1 MKYKVLIFFVI
12 GICLYLV
19 DTVMSADEDKNI
31 FVSDQEILSL
41 ISAWKSQVGRDP
53 TDDELVRIIN
63 NLIDE
68 EILYREALL
77 LGLDQE
83 DTIIK
88 RRLAQKITFL
98 KEESIPEIPSAK
110 ELKEYFE
117 NNKEKYF
124 IESSFTF
131 THYYFSENSNS
142 LARSQ
147 QALKNL
153 QEKSAV
159 KSDPF
164 YLGKAFANEP
174 LRNINTNFG
183 KAFGK
188 ELMEA
193 NLNQWNGPFKST
205 YGHHIVYLNSTNP
218 GYIPEIEEVLRQV
231 EVDFLQ
237 MKRED
242 AVRGF
247 LSDIRSEYTIFINPD
262 LKF

>member
-98 KEESIPEIPSAK
+98 KEESIPEIPSAQ

>member
-1 MKYKVLIFFVI
+1 
-12 GICLYLV
+12 
-19 DTVMSADEDKNI
+19 MSADEDKNI

-53 TDDELVRIIN
+53 TDDELARIIN

-88 RRLAQKITFL
+88 RRLAQKISFL
-98 KEESIPEIPSAK
+98 KEESIPEIPTIK
-110 ELKEYFE
+110 ELKEYYE
-117 NNKEKYF
+117 NNKEKYY
-124 IESSFTF
+124 IEPSFTF
-131 THYYFSENSNS
+131 THYYFSENNS
-142 LARSQ
+142 SLERSK
-147 QALKNL
+147 QALKALKNN
-153 QEKSAV
+153 KKV

-164 YLGKAFANEP
+164 YLGKNFADEP

-183 KAFGK
+183 RIFSQQ
-188 ELMEA
+188 LIEA
-193 NLNQWNGPFKST
+193 DPNQWNGPFESA
-205 YGHHIVYLNSTNP
+205 YGHHIVFINSVNP
-218 GYIPEIEEVLRQV
+218 GYIPKIEEVLRQV

-237 MKRED
+237 IKREQ
-242 AVRGF
+242 AVKDF
-247 LSDIRSEYTIFINPD
+247 LNKIRSEYTIFINPD

>member
-1 MKYKVLIFFVI
+1 MNADKDKSIFI
-12 GICLYLV
+12 
-19 DTVMSADEDKNI
+19 
-31 FVSDQEILSL
+31 SDQEILSL

-53 TDDELVRIIN
+53 SNDELARIIN
-63 NLIDE
+63 NLVDE

-88 RRLAQKITFL
+88 RRLAQKISFL
-98 KEESIPEIPSAK
+98 KEESILEIPSAK
-110 ELKEYFE
+110 ELNKYYE

-131 THYYFSENSNS
+131 THYYFSENNNS
-142 LARSQ
+142 LERSQ
-147 QALKNL
+147 QALKAL
-153 QEKSAV
+153 QENSTF

-174 LRNINTNFG
+174 FRNMKVTLERVCNKFYKPCTSRMVKPIR
-183 KAFGK
+183 
-188 ELMEA
+188 
-193 NLNQWNGPFKST
+193 ST
-205 YGHHIVYLNSTNP
+205 YGHHIVYINSINP

-237 MKRED
+237 MKREQ
-242 AVRGF
+242 AVKGF
-247 LSDIRSEYTIFINPD
+247 LNNIRSEYTIFINPD